1 MHVCFPFSLNAN
13 TANTHHQALGGDVEQ
28 KEEEKMKTIERVAPF
43 GASHRTQSR
52 ICDAGFLHL
61 WAQCSPSSQPYIL
74 HKTLTHFHDRQLLLT
89 LE

>member
-28 KEEEKMKTIERVAPF
+28 KEEEKMKMELKEW
-43 GASHRTQSR
+43 HRLVLLTEHNLGSLMLVFY
-52 ICDAGFLHL
+52 ICGPSVHL
-61 WAQCSPSSQPYIL
+61 PQPYIL